1 MFMDHTPEL
10 GGHSA
15 PTAASASGTM
25 LPTPWRIETV
35 HRETSDTFTLTL
47 APAAGVAAVRFAP
60 GQFNMLY
67 VFGVGEVPIS
77 ISGDPAEVSALT
89 HTTRAVGT
97 VTQAMRRLAPG
108 AALGVRGPF
117 GVSWPMEFA
126 KGRDVLLVAGGLG
139 LAPLRPALYHL
150 LAHRADYGRVAL
162 LCGTRTPRDFLY
174 RRELRHWGTRRDLE
188 VHLTVDR
195 AVGRWRG
202 NVGVVTKL
210 IPRAPFDP
218 SKTVAMVTGPEVM
231 MRFTALELQRRG
243 VPPERIFLS
252 LERNMQC
259 AVGFCGHC
267 QYGPSFVC
275 KDGPVFRYDRVKS
288 LFSIREI

>member
-1 MFMDHTPEL
+1 
-10 GGHSA
+10 
-15 PTAASASGTM
+15 
-25 LPTPWRIETV
+25 
-35 HRETSDTFTLTL
+35 
-47 APAAGVAAVRFAP
+47 
-60 GQFNMLY
+60 
-67 VFGVGEVPIS
+67 
-77 ISGDPAEVSALT
+77 
-89 HTTRAVGT
+89 VGT

>member
-1 MFMDHTPEL
+1 MDHTPEL

-150 LAHRADYGRVAL
+150 LAHRADYGRVAPL
-162 LCGTRTPRDFLY
+162 GH
-174 RRELRHWGTRRDLE
+174 E
-188 VHLTVDR
+188 
-195 AVGRWRG
+195 
-202 NVGVVTKL
+202 
-210 IPRAPFDP
+210 
-218 SKTVAMVTGPEVM
+218 TGPRSASDGGSRSRTMAWQRRCCHQAHPARPIRPVENRGDGDRPGGDDAVHGARIAEAGRPARADLPLPGAQYA
-231 MRFTALELQRRG
+231 MRRRLLRPLPVWAVVRLQRRPG
-243 VPPERIFLS
+243 LS
-252 LERNMQC
+252 L
-259 AVGFCGHC
+259 
-267 QYGPSFVC
+267 
-275 KDGPVFRYDRVKS
+275 
-288 LFSIREI
+288 